1 MDMAGDPN
9 QEYIYFIGS
18 ETLPSICYI
27 LSVESNI
34 YKYYIC
40 IYAFTLR
47 GTGIY
52 LLVRSRNILTNF
64 SYLSGGKYINL
75 LDSKYKYLVGLK

>member
-27 LSVESNI
+27 LSGPERDKGKVLIINH
-34 YKYYIC
+34 YKSL
-40 IYAFTLR
+40 F
-47 GTGIY
+47 
-52 LLVRSRNILTNF
+52 NILF
-64 SYLSGGKYINL
+64 C
-75 LDSKYKYLVGLK
+75 SKLRKENRKKSK